1 MPIDP
6 TSKAATAIENNIRAS
21 YAPLIDDSS
30 TIANHVGEQIEK
42 WQLKTKKLLSEDFQF
57 LTQEKQLEAW
67 KSFIQNREIS
77 KDDFQNAIDKYIAF
91 CKYAKHPTNEPFW
104 KKQIAPASDTPR
116 RKGNGLPRDD
126 LSISA
131 RLLVD
136 QWQKAIDQVRSEWEL
151 ERIEALRA
159 ELLKQ
164 LDDFLRLLQ
173 QLKNQLEE
181 LGLDPGLLLDLSK
194 GNLSAQ
200 DIEHFQRWAKYL
212 AKDQGVRSLCEL
224 LGKVRQIALSDR
236 IERVKVSKTRNI
248 QLPDIN
254 SREEII
260 GLRLGRDLEHA
271 LPSELALL
279 ADDETAILFDLKYIE
294 SRLMCF
300 DMQGIQRLQEHVET
314 EEDRQVSEEEKQGPM
329 VICVD
334 TSGSMSGMPETI
346 AKAVAL
352 FMAAKA
358 KEQKRPCYLINF
370 STNIETLDLTNDFG
384 MKSLINFLKM
394 SFHGGTDVAP
404 ALSHALEVMQKDA
417 YKKADLL
424 IVSDFIMGS
433 LPEAMLSQIEVQ
445 RVNGNRFY
453 SLVVGSCYMTQKL
466 KSLFDQEWIYN
477 PQTSHIH
484 ELIGFQQRV
493 EDQLKTSPDHQN

>member
-1 MPIDP
+1 MPIDTVSSTA
-6 TSKAATAIENNIRAS
+6 TSVENDIRAS
-21 YAPLIDDSS
+21 YASLIDDSS
-30 TIANHVGEQIEK
+30 TIANHVDEQLEK
-42 WQLKTKKLLSEDFQF
+42 WQLKTRKLLSEDSQF
-57 LTQEKQLEAW
+57 LSQEKQLEAW
-67 KSFIQNREIS
+67 KNSTQNRKIS
-77 KDDFQNAIDKYIAF
+77 KAEFQTAINEYIAF
-91 CKYAKHPTNEPFW
+91 CKYAKHPANESFW
-104 KKQIAPASDTPR
+104 NKQITPASGTPG
-116 RKGNGLPRDD
+116 RKGDGLPRDD
-126 LSISA
+126 LSIST
-131 RLLVD
+131 RFLVD

-151 ERIEALRA
+151 KKIEALRA

-164 LDDFLRLLQ
+164 LDDLLRLLQ
-173 QLKNQLEE
+173 QLKNQLEA

-212 AKDQGVRSLCEL
+212 AEDQGVRSLCDL
-224 LGKVRQIALSDR
+224 LGKVRQMALSDR
-236 IERVKVSKTRNI
+236 IERVKVSYTRNI

-279 ADDETAILFDLKYIE
+279 ADAETAILFDLKYIE

-300 DMQGIQRLQEHVET
+300 DMQGIQMLQEHMET
-314 EEDRQVSEEEKQGPM
+314 EEDRQVSEKEKQGPM

-352 FMAAKA
+352 FMATKA

-370 STNIETLDLTNDFG
+370 STNIETLNLTNDFG
-384 MKSLINFLKM
+384 MESLINFLKM

-417 YKKADLL
+417 YKKTDLL
-424 IVSDFIMGS
+424 IISDFIMGG
-433 LPEAMLSQIEVQ
+433 LPETILSQIEAQ
-445 RVNGNRFY
+445 RINGNRFY
-453 SLVVGSCYMTQKL
+453 SLVVGSCYMTQRL

-484 ELIGFQQRV
+484 ELIGFQHRV
-493 EDQLKTSPDHQN
+493 EDQCKVVI